1 MKKQFLVLALSL
13 LGTAAQAAPLILEA
27 EAGLPNAPVVEPK
40 LRGIT
45 RGPAVRMLAPEP
57 DSSFKSPFDLR
68 IAFEPR
74 GGAAIDLASV
84 KVIYL
89 KSPSV
94 DLLARVRPG
103 LSARGI
109 ELSGAEAPAG
119 EHLIRVSVQDS
130 EGRQTHS
137 VIKLNVAR

>member
-13 LGTAAQAAPLILEA
+13 FGTLSQAAPLILEA
-27 EAGLPNAPVVEPK
+27 EAGLPNAPVIEPK

-45 RGPAVRMLAPEP
+45 RGPAIRQLFPAPETAQ
-57 DSSFKSPFDLR
+57 KSPFDLR

-84 KVIYL
+84 KVVYL

-94 DLLARVRPG
+94 DLLERVRPG

-137 VIKLNVAR
+137 VIKLSVAK

>member
-13 LGTAAQAAPLILEA
+13 FGTLSQAAPLILES
-27 EAGLPNAPVVEPK
+27 EAGLPNAPVIEPK

-45 RGPAVRMLAPEP
+45 RGPAIRQLAPAPETTL
-57 DSSFKSPFDLR
+57 KSPFDLR

-84 KVIYL
+84 KVVYL

-94 DLLARVRPG
+94 DLLERVRPG

-109 ELSGAEAPAG
+109 ELGGAEAPAG

-137 VIKLNVAR
+137 VIKLSVAK